1 MSPPPFTPKKP
12 RGQRGARA
20 FTLVELLVVVA
31 IIGILM
37 IVALPAYNNYST
49 KSKFTE
55 VVLATAPTKT
65 AIATCAG
72 TGDCVSG
79 GAISVATTTTGA
91 TPTLLVPNAANTAS
105 NAPNAMA
112 VWTAAWEADGLN
124 PSTAAQFA
132 GSYMSSGYAVIQAS
146 PTQLCF
152 STNGISCA
160 FPDRPSI
167 ASFNQFYAPNAA
179 ILNGTAV
186 TPTSTSAMNLP
197 CVGPAATGC
206 SPPTK
211 YAASVSFDGSGDI
224 TATAQVTSG
233 LNGETFV
240 LMPQYSGGRVDW
252 SVSGSCKTRAGGALC

>member
-1 MSPPPFTPKKP
+1 MKTKNCIEK
-12 RGQRGARA
+12 G
-20 FTLVELLVVVA
+20 FTLVEMMVVVA

-72 TGDCVSG
+72 TGDCVSNNAIALTLASSSSSGAVAGLYVPAGTGNDSPTGPNALAIMTAAVQAQNPSWTVAQAQLQAQSNLSFGLYLAGNAGNPANLCFDAGGSNCG
-79 GAISVATTTTGA
+79 GAQIT
-91 TPTLLVPNAANTAS
+91 
-105 NAPNAMA
+105 
-112 VWTAAWEADGLN
+112 
-124 PSTAAQFA
+124 
-132 GSYMSSGYAVIQAS
+132 
-146 PTQLCF
+146 
-152 STNGISCA
+152 
-160 FPDRPSI
+160 I

-179 ILNGTAV
+179 LIAAAAAAKA
-186 TPTSTSAMNLP
+186 SDLP

-240 LMPQYSGGRVDW
+240 LIPQYSGGRVDW
-252 SVSGSCKTRAGGALC
+252 SSSGTCKTRAGGAIC